1 MFRSSNRFV
10 REGEKGFTLVELL
23 IVVAI
28 IGILMAIAIPSYTG
42 YQKRA
47 KCNAAKA
54 NYDTAVKYVTAELSK
69 ATLGETPTTDAIADL
84 NSGDKK
90 NPWNGSENAFVSS
103 GASAGQVTVNVAN
116 LASVNV
122 GSSVQISVTSAD
134 TSTCN
139 FNLSTSIT
147 RE

>member
-1 MFRSSNRFV
+1 MSNSVDPCKSDRQ
-10 REGEKGFTLVELL
+10 RGFTLVELL

-42 YQKRA
+42 YQKRT

-54 NYDTAVKYVTAELSK
+54 NYDTAIKFVQAEFSK
-69 ATLGETPTTDAIADL
+69 ASLGETPSTDAIAAL
-84 NSGDKK
+84 NSGGKK
-90 NPWNGSENAFVSS
+90 NPWNADQNAYVSS
-103 GASAGQVTVNVAN
+103 GYSNGQVYISQTN
-116 LASVNV
+116 LASINI
-122 GSSVQISVTSAD
+122 GSSVVIRANSAD

-139 FNLSTSIT
+139 FSFQTSIT